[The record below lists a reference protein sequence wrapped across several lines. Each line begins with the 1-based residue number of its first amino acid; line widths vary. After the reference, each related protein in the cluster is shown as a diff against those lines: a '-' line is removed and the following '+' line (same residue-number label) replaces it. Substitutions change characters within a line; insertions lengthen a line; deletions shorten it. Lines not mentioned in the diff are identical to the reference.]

1 MIGTLFLALVAGAL
15 TMLNPCV
22 LPVLPI
28 VLLGALD
35 EHRLGPLALA
45 AGMVAS
51 FTLLGLLIYG
61 AGDALDLSGD
71 TARNAVAV
79 LMLFFG
85 IAMLSSALKLRIA
98 AAGAAVTAPLNTLL
112 ARFTP
117 RGLGGQ
123 FLLGALLGGAWSPC
137 TGPTLGSAVTLA
149 AQSETLARAAS
160 VMLVFGIGAV
170 LPMAVLAYGSRRAL
184 LLRRAAFANLAR
196 MAMPVMGA
204 LLVLLAIGI
213 FTGAYRLVETVLTV
227 AMPEWLV
234 RLTTRF

>member
-1 MIGTLFLALVAGAL
+1 MIGTLFLALAAGAL

-61 AGDALDLSGD
+61 AGDALDLSSD
-71 TARNAVAV
+71 AARNAVAV
-79 LMLFFG
+79 LLLFFG

-98 AAGAAVTAPLNTLL
+98 AAGAAVTAPLGEFVS
-112 ARFTP
+112 RFTP

-123 FLLGALLGGAWSPC
+123 FLLGALLGGVWSPC

-149 AQSETLARAAS
+149 AQSETLARAAA
-160 VMLVFGIGAV
+160 VMLAFGAGAAV
-170 LPMAVLAYGSRRAL
+170 PMAALAYGSRRAL
-184 LLRRAAFANLAR
+184 TLRRAGFANLAR

-204 LLVLLAIGI
+204 VLVALAIAI
-213 FTGAYRLVETVLTV
+213 FTGADRVLETALTD
-227 AMPEWLV
+227 AMPAWLV